1 MGTPGACAA
10 LTTYGVSLA
19 LMLTTYSGFSPPVC
33 GVCTAVH
40 THMATRARVWCARAC
55 ALARRLNGGHPPHA
69 CCAGVRVY
77 KKQPSLFQASRH
89 VSTHI
94 TDRSRSRT
102 SPPPTPTPTDAHRRP
117 PTHNR
122 SKHTRHNQ
130 NLYNHNDKPS
140 HRILTWPGCL
150 SDHQGIASRRAH
162 RSLHFERLSRARR
175 RHAHAVV
182 DGTIYA
188 RVS

>member
-1 MGTPGACAA
+1 MWARPA
-10 LTTYGVSLA
+10 LAPRSRRMASALHSCSRRTAVSLRQYVVCVPRYTHTWPHVRA
-19 LMLTTYSGFSPPVC
+19 CVRARATSQRRSPHARRA
-33 GVCTAVH
+33 GVC
-40 THMATRARVWCARAC
+40 
-55 ALARRLNGGHPPHA
+55 
-69 CCAGVRVY
+69 VY
-77 KKQPSLFQASRH
+77 KKQPYLFQASCH

-102 SPPPTPTPTDAHRRP
+102 SPPPTPTDAHRHT

-122 SKHTRHNQ
+122 STHTRHNQ

-162 RSLHFERLSRARR
+162 RSLHFERLSGARD
-175 RHAHAVV
+175 ATLSLG
-182 DGTIYA
+182 DQIDIPA
-188 RVS
+188 R

>member
-1 MGTPGACAA
+1 MASA
-10 LTTYGVSLA
+10 LHSCSRRTAVSLRPYVVCVPRYTHTWPHVRA
-19 LMLTTYSGFSPPVC
+19 CVRARATTSQRRSPTTRVLRW
-33 GVCTAVH
+33 GVCAKNNRKNFFKRRVTCQPISPVALG
-40 THMATRARVWCARAC
+40 RARH
-55 ALARRLNGGHPPHA
+55 RR
-69 CCAGVRVY
+69 R
-77 KKQPSLFQASRH
+77 R
-89 VSTHI
+89 
-94 TDRSRSRT
+94 
-102 SPPPTPTPTDAHRRP
+102 TPTPTDAHRHT

-162 RSLHFERLSRARR
+162 RSLHFERPSRARR

>member
-1 MGTPGACAA
+1 
-10 LTTYGVSLA
+10 
-19 LMLTTYSGFSPPVC
+19 MLTTYSGFSPPVC

-40 THMATRARVWCARAC
+40 THMATRARVRARSRDDVSTEVTHHTRA
-55 ALARRLNGGHPPHA
+55 ALG
-69 CCAGVRVY
+69 CVC
-77 KKQPSLFQASRH
+77 KKQPKKLFQASCH

-94 TDRSRSRT
+94 TGRSRSRT
-102 SPPPTPTPTDAHRRP
+102 SPPPTPTDAHRHT

>member
-1 MGTPGACAA
+1 MRQAHYVWRQPCTHAHDVQRFLSASMWCVYRGT
-10 LTTYGVSLA
+10 
-19 LMLTTYSGFSPPVC
+19 
-33 GVCTAVH
+33 H
-40 THMATRARVWCARAC
+40 THTHGHMCARAC

-69 CCAGVRVY
+69 CCAGVCV
-77 KKQPSLFQASRH
+77 KKTTVTFSSVVSHINPYHRSLSVAH
-89 VSTHI
+89 VTAAD
-94 TDRSRSRT
+94 TDT
-102 SPPPTPTPTDAHRRP
+102 DTDAHRHS

-162 RSLHFERLSRARR
+162 RSLHFERRRAR
-175 RHAHAVV
+175 A
-182 DGTIYA
+182 DGTLTRSSTA
-188 RVS
+188 QFMPG